1 MKKIIIYLA
10 TMLLAAM
17 TFTGCYD
24 LETYPGDKVN
34 EGTFYKTGDHAHQG
48 LMGIYGMLRLNE
60 AYGYQFCFDHLGDI
74 AYGYNYY
81 MMFLAT
87 YTDRDGTIQAH
98 WQTFYDGIHR
108 VNTFIRSVKGMRGI
122 ITDEQINEYVA
133 EAKFLRAMFYF
144 SLTDLFGGVPYYD
157 VEKCIFTTKSG
168 SLPSTILKKSSITS
182 PIIMAMLLT
191 MITLVFLNS
200 ITGLRAQKRSSL
212 SRTRV
217 VSELSMVCR
226 YRL

>member
-81 MMFLAT
+81 RLGK
-87 YTDRDGTIQAH
+87 YINKS
-98 WQTFYDGIHR
+98 
-108 VNTFIRSVKGMRGI
+108 VN
-122 ITDEQINEYVA
+122 NE
-133 EAKFLRAMFYF
+133 LR
-144 SLTDLFGGVPYYD
+144 
-157 VEKCIFTTKSG
+157 
-168 SLPSTILKKSSITS
+168 
-182 PIIMAMLLT
+182 
-191 MITLVFLNS
+191 
-200 ITGLRAQKRSSL
+200 
-212 SRTRV
+212 
-217 VSELSMVCR
+217 
-226 YRL
+226 